1 MARQVEFEVL
11 AGYETFPLIRSVPF
25 LLRLDIDVTFFEI
38 QLSIVPVIDADEGF

>member
-11 AGYETFPLIRSVPF
+11 AGDETFPLIRSSVPF

-38 QLSIVPVIDADEGF
+38 QLAIVTELYLS